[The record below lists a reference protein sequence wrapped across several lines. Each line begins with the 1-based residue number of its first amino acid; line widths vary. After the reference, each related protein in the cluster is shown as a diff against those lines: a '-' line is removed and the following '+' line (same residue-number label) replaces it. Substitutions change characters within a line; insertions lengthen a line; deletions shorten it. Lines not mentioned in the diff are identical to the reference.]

1 MAPPFKRFFAASV
14 LLALATFI
22 AIQFVPVQRVNAV
35 GSGDPHA
42 TREVQSILRRAC
54 YDCHSMETRW
64 PIWAYVAPVSWQVVA
79 DVERARK
86 HVNFSEWPRYT
97 TGQQRA
103 IKQTIA
109 FSTKTHRMP
118 VWYYV
123 TLHPDAKLSR
133 ADLFALLTWSTDTTR
148 ERSLDDPTAMPQGD

>member
-1 MAPPFKRFFAASV
+1 VTRTTQRVLALGGVA
-14 LLALATFI
+14 LLAVFV
-22 AIQFVPVQRVNAV
+22 AIQFVPVARRNAV
-35 GSGDPHA
+35 GSGDPRA

-54 YDCHSMETRW
+54 YDCHSMESRW
-64 PIWAYVAPVSWQVVA
+64 PIWAYVAPASWRVVD

-86 HVNFSEWPRYT
+86 VVNFSEWPRYT
-97 TGQQRA
+97 TAEQRA

-118 VWYYV
+118 TWYYL

-133 ADLFALLTWSTDTTR
+133 EDLSALLTWATDTTPELSR
-148 ERSLDDPTAMPQGD
+148 GP